1 MTSAKSCQH
10 AETQLLCS
18 RPREISQLHSQMI
31 VIQLISFIRSQFP
44 WLPFVKPLNARA
56 GTNKYTSNFSNQIT
70 MVVIFSW
77 QKVKTKV
84 YKWPECRRV
93 YCSTLLHL
101 QLVDDKPIQ
110 FLSTFWELKK
120 MDGLSRA
127 LFEWVSPFW
136 ALFLRLLVQHNK
148 PLMPSSV
155 AEDDLYCL
163 SAATTHATKVPC
175 FSPPS
180 DMLRR
185 SNVLHHQEVFSSKE
199 LYFTL

>member
-1 MTSAKSCQH
+1 MSNGVIGQRFCFRLFKIKWSRAAGWPDQVWMMSIIWSLCWVTSAKSCQH
-10 AETQLLCS
+10 VETQLLCS
-18 RPREISQLHSQMI
+18 RPGQILQQHSQMI

-44 WLPFVKPLNARA
+44 WLPFVKPLNARV

-110 FLSTFWELKK
+110 FL
-120 MDGLSRA
+120 A
-127 LFEWVSPFW
+127 LFE
-136 ALFLRLLVQHNK
+136 N
-148 PLMPSSV
+148 
-155 AEDDLYCL
+155 
-163 SAATTHATKVPC
+163 
-175 FSPPS
+175 
-180 DMLRR
+180 
-185 SNVLHHQEVFSSKE
+185 
-199 LYFTL
+199 

>member
-1 MTSAKSCQH
+1 
-10 AETQLLCS
+10 
-18 RPREISQLHSQMI
+18 MI

-56 GTNKYTSNFSNQIT
+56 GTNKYTSTFSNPIT

-110 FLSTFWELKK
+110 FL
-120 MDGLSRA
+120 A
-127 LFEWVSPFW
+127 LFENSKCWICYPEHFLSGCLLFW
-136 ALFLRLLVQHNK
+136 ALFKALDPSQHTSNAK
-148 PLMPSSV
+148 LCWWGWFVLSLSRDNSRSKSAVFFTTKWYV
-155 AEDDLYCL
+155 AP
-163 SAATTHATKVPC
+163 KQC
-175 FSPPS
+175 FTPP
-180 DMLRR
+180 R
-185 SNVLHHQEVFSSKE
+185 SIFQQRAVFYTIK
-199 LYFTL
+199 